1 MNVNQSHVR
10 MEALVLMGMVLIPV
24 NVPVDLMEQIVKQ
37 VCEPTP
43 VVFPSNVVSFK
54 LPELKYLNINKFV
67 EKYVLCYSDIDE
79 CTVSNPCHEKAT
91 CNDTFGSFNCLCD
104 PGFTGDGLNCTDID
118 ECEINLHDCHVNG
131 TCENTEGS
139 FKCHCGPWY
148 QPIDGY
154 NGVKTRNCTLGMN
167 IYLNFI

>member
-1 MNVNQSHVR
+1 MWNH
-10 MEALVLMGMVLIPV
+10 IYCFC
-24 NVPVDLMEQIVKQ
+24 D
-37 VCEPTP
+37 
-43 VVFPSNVVSFK
+43 FPLDRVSFK
-54 LPELKYLNINKFV
+54 LKYLYINKFV

-118 ECEINLHDCHVNG
+118 ECEMEIHDCHVNG
-131 TCENTEGS
+131 TCENKEGT

-148 QPIDGY
+148 QPVDGY
-154 NGVKTRNCTLGMN
+154 NGVETRNCTLGTN
-167 IYLNFI
+167 IKREFSDRWHKQNPNIGPFFILYYKVLSHSTN